1 MEEEIIKPEKTESPK
16 STDRVSQT
24 ETISS
29 SEQNKN
35 YEQAQESNPD
45 QFPSIANLRIPNA
58 DQIEPFQIIDD
69 GKTIAASRRIEP
81 VKQTEPAGNPSF
93 HEGLKALPEGATL
106 EQLAQY
112 QTDYILRKTAST
124 EAAGTMQALNP
135 TILLEGRVEKT
146 QTTQETNEY
155 YERMAG
161 FLIGSVQGIGLVAV
175 GLADIADFAAYVI
188 LEDKRAGLKIEHF
201 CQALSNT
208 ITAGG
213 QLFNSAYDY
222 LYDIGFEGDYSKP
235 FSDIA
240 SLAIILND
248 RWNQLPAR
256 EQERR
261 KAEFISQLIADGLVG
276 MAGAQ
281 SLGKAKNFTQLLDD
295 LAASG
300 IDKAGK
306 SSKKLAESIGK
317 HVDDLLQPELEVAG
331 VGKMKMKDIP
341 RVTKDDLALKMEEQR
356 PRKAYRGDDN
366 FKSKFDEKGRP
377 KSHINE
383 QGDLVPAN
391 SEGIFNGKPV
401 DAVDHVLGFLF
412 SDAKSYSPY
421 ISLSLK
427 EGVAVRFGNEK
438 LTVNIEALRKA
449 VSLGELPSTEIIEHA
464 DLLEI
469 IKHSQKTDHQKT
481 IALYTIKLE
490 QEMLVK
496 GTIPRRYL
504 EISK

>member
-29 SEQNKN
+29 GEQNKN
-35 YEQAQESNPD
+35 YAQALESNPD

-81 VKQTEPAGNPSF
+81 VKQTEPVGNPSF
-93 HEGLKALPEGATL
+93 HEGLKALSEDATL

-112 QTDYILRKTAST
+112 QTDYILRKAAST

-135 TILLEGRVEKT
+135 TIMLEGRVEKT

-281 SLGKAKNFTQLLDD
+281 SLGKAKTITELLD
-295 LAASG
+295 G
-300 IDKAGK
+300 IATKGINKADQATR
-306 SSKKLAESIGK
+306 KLSETIGK
-317 HVDDLLQPELEVAG
+317 HVDDLLQPEYALPG
-331 VGKMKMKDIP
+331 GGKIKMLDLNP
-341 RVTKDDLALKMEEQR
+341 VTKEDLSLKMEGQK
-356 PRKAYRGDDN
+356 PTKAYRGDDN
-366 FKSKFDEKGRP
+366 FKSKFDKSGYA
-377 KSHINE
+377 KSHINDA
-383 QGDLVPAN
+383 GNLVPAD
-391 SEGIFNGKPV
+391 INGLFKGRPV
-401 DAVDHVLGFLF
+401 D
-412 SDAKSYSPY
+412 
-421 ISLSLK
+421 
-427 EGVAVRFGNEK
+427 
-438 LTVNIEALRKA
+438 
-449 VSLGELPSTEIIEHA
+449 IIEHICDVYFREEKA
-464 DLLEI
+464 HSPFTSLSVSGESAMFFGNKNLTVDLVALRVAIQEGSLIGTELIEHLDLLELI
-469 IKHSQKTDHQKT
+469 EKSHFKPYHKKLAK
-481 IALYTIKLE
+481 ALVQGDK
-490 QEMLVK
+490 EMLVK
-496 GTIPRRYL
+496 GPIPARFL
-504 EISK
+504 EIHK

>member
-29 SEQNKN
+29 GEQNKN
-35 YEQAQESNPD
+35 YAQALESNPD

-93 HEGLKALPEGATL
+93 HEGLKALPEGATI

-112 QTDYILRKTAST
+112 QTDYILRKAAST

-135 TILLEGRVEKT
+135 TMMLEGRVEKT

-383 QGDLVPAN
+383 QGDLVPAD
-391 SEGIFNGKPV
+391 SKGLYKGKPV
-401 DAVDHVLGFLF
+401 DIVDHLCGYIF
-412 SDAKSYSPY
+412 DNAKQHSPFT
-421 ISLSLK
+421 SLTIKDGLVVK
-427 EGVAVRFGNEK
+427 FGNEK
-438 LTVNIEALRKA
+438 ITVNLDALRQAIEQGK
-449 VSLGELPSTEIIEHA
+449 VIGTQLIEHE
-464 DLLEI
+464 DLLEM
-469 IKHSQKTDHQKT
+469 IKKSNQFEFKKRKAMQFAKRDR
-481 IALYTIKLE
+481 
-490 QEMLVK
+490 EMLVK
-496 GTIPRRYL
+496 GSIPAQFL
-504 EISK
+504 EIP